1 MAQQCG
7 YAGRMLRVDLT
18 AASTAEVSTS
28 DYAGR
33 FLGGRGIA
41 AKIYWDEVSPE
52 AQAFDEGNRLIFALG
67 PLAGI
72 PLLGGSRWGVFGK
85 SPLSL
90 SERFCY
96 SNLGGQWGAALK
108 FAGYDGLVFQ
118 GKSDRPVYLFLH
130 DGIVDIKDASS
141 LWGKGARE
149 TRDVLKHELGKEAR
163 VVTIGPAGENR
174 VTTATLLAD
183 GDASG
188 SGGLGAVMG
197 SKRLKAIVIKS
208 RKKEIRVAEP
218 GMLRDITDT
227 LRGLGRGNVLVW
239 GMDFM
244 AQGQKT
250 KKAPCY
256 GCLGNCVRVNYVADN
271 GLKGKFMCQSRF
283 FYLPMALEFYLE
295 ENDVPF
301 HATKLCDEFGL
312 DTWALQSTI
321 EWLVRCYRAGILSEE
336 DVGLPMS
343 KVGSLEFIETLVK
356 SISRREGFG
365 DVLAGGLERAAQTFG
380 EKGMLQIKHTN
391 PYDPRLYITNAL
403 LFPFEPR
410 EPIQQI
416 HEVGLT
422 LAQWASWAKGVEGAH
437 ISSEVLR
444 GIARRF
450 WGGEAAAD
458 FSTCEG
464 KALAAKK
471 IQDRQYVKESLMLCD
486 WMFPLLD
493 IPNSEDHVGDP
504 ALESKIVSA
513 VLGNDLDEA
522 SLNRIGERVL
532 NLQRAVLAR
541 EGHRGRPDDRLPDE
555 WHTSPLETHVAD
567 PDCLAPG
574 KNGEPISRVGA
585 VVERQAFE
593 RMKDE
598 YYQLRGWDVATGRQT
613 RKKLD
618 ELELND
624 LVEALDHRGLMAGS
638 EESC

>member
-1 MAQQCG
+1 MTQPYG
-7 YAGRMLRVDLT
+7 YAGRILRVDLSSE
-18 AASTAEVSTS
+18 STTEVPTS
-28 DYAGR
+28 DYAER

-52 AQAFDEGNRLIFALG
+52 TRAFDEGNRLIFALG
-67 PLAGI
+67 PLTGI

-85 SPLSL
+85 SPLSP
-90 SERFCY
+90 SEKFCY
-96 SNLGGQWGAALK
+96 SNLGGGWGAGLK
-108 FAGYDGLVFQ
+108 FAGYDGLVVH
-118 GKSDRPVYLFLH
+118 GKSDKPVYLFIH
-130 DGIVDIKDASS
+130 DGTVDTMDASS

-149 TRDVLKHELGKEAR
+149 TRDLLKNELGKEVR

-174 VTTATLLAD
+174 VTTATTLAD

-188 SGGLGAVMG
+188 SAGLGAVMG

-208 RKKEIRVAEP
+208 AKKEIRVAEQEE
-218 GMLRDITDT
+218 LRRITDH

-301 HATKLCDEFGL
+301 HATRLCDDFGL

-321 EWLVRCYRAGILSEE
+321 EWLVRCCKSGIISEE
-336 DVGLPMS
+336 EVGLPVS
-343 KVGSLEFIETLVK
+343 KVGSLEFIEALVK
-356 SISRREGFG
+356 MISHREGFG
-365 DVLAGGLERAAQTFG
+365 DVLAGGLEEAAQELG
-380 EKGMLQIKHTN
+380 ESGMLQIKHTN

-444 GIARRF
+444 GIAVRF

-471 IQDRQYVKESLMLCD
+471 IQDRQYAKESLMVCD
-486 WMFPLLD
+486 WMFPLID
-493 IPNSEDHVGDP
+493 IPNSEDHIGDP

-513 VLGNDLDEA
+513 VLGKDLDEQ

-532 NLQRAVLAR
+532 NLQRAIHAR
-541 EGHRGRPDDRLPDE
+541 EGHRGRSDDRLPDE
-555 WHTSPLETHVAD
+555 WHISPLETHVAD

-574 KNGEPISRVGA
+574 KNGEPISRLGA
-585 VVERQAFE
+585 VVDKQEFE

-613 RKKLD
+613 KKNLE
-618 ELELND
+618 ELELDDIIDD
-624 LVEALDHRGLMAGS
+624 LEHRELITGS
-638 EESC
+638 G

>member
-1 MAQQCG
+1 MAQQYG

-90 SERFCY
+90 SDRFCY

-108 FAGYDGLVFQ
+108 FAGYDGLVFH

-130 DGIVDIKDASS
+130 DGIVDIKDASP
-141 LWGKGARE
+141 LWGKGARQ

-208 RKKEIRVAEP
+208 GKKEIRVAEP
-218 GMLRDITDT
+218 ERLRNITDT

-493 IPNSEDHVGDP
+493 IPNSEDHIGDP

-532 NLQRAVLAR
+532 NLQRAILAR

-613 RKKLD
+613 EEKLR
-618 ELELND
+618 EMQ
-624 LVEALDHRGLMAGS
+624 LDDIAHGLRQRGLIAAS
-638 EESC
+638 S

>member
-1 MAQQCG
+1 MKQQYG
-7 YAGRMLRVDLT
+7 YAGRILRVDLSSE
-18 AASTAEVSTS
+18 STTEVPTS
-28 DYAGR
+28 DYAER

-52 AQAFDEGNRLIFALG
+52 TRAFDEGNRLIFALG
-67 PLAGI
+67 PLTGI

-85 SPLSL
+85 SPLSPL
-90 SERFCY
+90 EKFCY
-96 SNLGGQWGAALK
+96 SNLGGGWGAGLK
-108 FAGYDGLVFQ
+108 FAGYDGLVVH
-118 GKSDRPVYLFLH
+118 GKADKPVYLFIH
-130 DGIVDIKDASS
+130 DGIVDTMDASS

-149 TRDVLKHELGKEAR
+149 TRDILKNELGKEVR

-174 VTTATLLAD
+174 VTTATTLAD

-197 SKRLKAIVIKS
+197 SKRLKAIVIRS
-208 RKKEIRVAEP
+208 SKKEIRVAEQEK
-218 GMLRDITDT
+218 LRKITDD

-301 HATKLCDEFGL
+301 HATKLCDDFGL

-321 EWLVRCYRAGILSEE
+321 EWLVRCYKSGIIAEE
-336 DVGLPMS
+336 EVGLPMS
-343 KVGSLEFIETLVK
+343 KVGSLEFIEALVK
-356 SISRREGFG
+356 MISHREGFG
-365 DVLAGGLERAAQTFG
+365 DVLAGGLEKAAQEFG
-380 EKGMLQIKHTN
+380 ESGMLQIKHTN

-422 LAQWASWAKGVEGAH
+422 LAQWASWAKGIEGAH

-444 GIARRF
+444 GIAIRF

-471 IQDRQYVKESLMLCD
+471 IQDRQYAKESLMVCD
-486 WMFPLLD
+486 WMFPLID
-493 IPNSEDHVGDP
+493 IPNSEDHIGDP

-513 VLGNDLDEA
+513 VLGKDLDEQ

-532 NLQRAVLAR
+532 NLQRAILAR
-541 EGHRGRPDDRLPDE
+541 EGHRGRSDDRLPDE

-574 KNGEPISRVGA
+574 KNGEPISRLGA
-585 VVERQAFE
+585 VVDKQEFE

-613 RKKLD
+613 KKNLEETELD
-618 ELELND
+618 DIIDDLEHRELI
-624 LVEALDHRGLMAGS
+624 AGS
-638 EESC
+638 G

>member
-1 MAQQCG
+1 
-7 YAGRMLRVDLT
+7 
-18 AASTAEVSTS
+18 
-28 DYAGR
+28 
-33 FLGGRGIA
+33 
-41 AKIYWDEVSPE
+41 
-52 AQAFDEGNRLIFALG
+52 
-67 PLAGI
+67 
-72 PLLGGSRWGVFGK
+72 
-85 SPLSL
+85 
-90 SERFCY
+90 
-96 SNLGGQWGAALK
+96 
-108 FAGYDGLVFQ
+108 
-118 GKSDRPVYLFLH
+118 
-130 DGIVDIKDASS
+130 
-141 LWGKGARE
+141 
-149 TRDVLKHELGKEAR
+149 
-163 VVTIGPAGENR
+163 
-174 VTTATLLAD
+174 
-183 GDASG
+183 
-188 SGGLGAVMG
+188 MG
-197 SKRLKAIVIKS
+197 SKGLKAIVIKS
-208 RKKEIRVAEP
+208 RKREIRVAEP
-218 GMLRDITDT
+218 ERLRDVTDT
-227 LRGLGRGNVLVW
+227 LRGSGRGNVLVW

-301 HATKLCDEFGL
+301 HATRLCDDFGL

-321 EWLVRCYRAGILSEE
+321 EWLVRCYREGIVSEE
-336 DVGLPMS
+336 DVGLPLS
-343 KVGSLEFIETLVK
+343 KVGSLEFIETLVNR
-356 SISRREGFG
+356 ISRREGFG
-365 DVLAGGLERAAQTFG
+365 DVLAGGLERAAQAFG
-380 EKGMLQIKHTN
+380 EKGRLQIKHTN

-458 FSTCEG
+458 FSTYEG

-471 IQDRQYVKESLMLCD
+471 IQDRQYVKESLMVCD

-504 ALESKIVSA
+504 TLESKIVSA
-513 VLGNDLDEA
+513 VLGNDLDEP

-532 NLQRAVLAR
+532 NLQRAILAR
-541 EGHRGRPDDRLPDE
+541 EGHRGRVDDRLPDE

-613 RKKLD
+613 EKKLQ
-618 ELELND
+618 EMQ
-624 LVEALDHRGLMAGS
+624 LDDIADGLRQRGLIAAS
-638 EESC
+638 ESC

>member
-1 MAQQCG
+1 MAQQYG
-7 YAGRMLRVDLT
+7 HAGRILRVDLSS
-18 AASTAEVSTS
+18 ASTAEVLTS
-28 DYAGR
+28 DYAER

-41 AKIYWDEVSPE
+41 AKIYWDEVFPE
-52 AQAFDEGNRLIFALG
+52 AGAFDEGNRLIISLG
-67 PLAGI
+67 PLAGV

-90 SERFCY
+90 SDKFCY
-96 SNLGGQWGAALK
+96 SNLGGQWGVGLK
-108 FAGYDGLVFQ
+108 FAGYDGLVVQ
-118 GKSDRPVYLFLH
+118 GKSDKPVYVFIH
-130 DGIVDIKDASS
+130 DGIVDIKDATS

-149 TRDVLKHELGKEAR
+149 TRDILKNELGKEVR

-174 VTTATLLAD
+174 VTTAVMLAD

-218 GMLRDITDT
+218 EKLRKITDY

-244 AQGQKT
+244 AQGQKS

-256 GCLGNCVRVNYVADN
+256 GCLGNCVRVNYVADD
-271 GLKGKFMCQSRF
+271 GSKGKFMCQSRF

-301 HATKLCDEFGL
+301 HATKLCDDFGL

-321 EWLVRCYRAGILSEE
+321 EWLVRCHEAGIISEE

-343 KVGSLEFIETLVK
+343 KVGSLEFIQTLVK
-356 SISRREGFG
+356 MISCREGFG
-365 DVLAGGLERAAQTFG
+365 DILAGGLERAAKEFG

-391 PYDPRLYITNAL
+391 AYDPRLYITNAL

-450 WGGEAAAD
+450 WGSEAAAD
-458 FSTCEG
+458 FSTYEG

-471 IQDRQYVKESLMLCD
+471 IQDRQYAKESLMVCD

-493 IPNSEDHVGDP
+493 IPNSEDHIGDP
-504 ALESKIVSA
+504 TLESKVVSA
-513 VLGNDLDEA
+513 VLGNDLDEQ

-532 NLQRAVLAR
+532 NLQRAILAR
-541 EGHRGRPDDRLPDE
+541 EGHRGRSDDRLPDE

-585 VVERQAFE
+585 VVEKQEFE

-613 RKKLD
+613 KKRLEELGLD
-618 ELELND
+618 D
-624 LVEALDHRGLMAGS
+624 IVEGLDRWGLIAGRG
-638 EESC
+638 

>member
-1 MAQQCG
+1 MVQQYG
-7 YAGRMLRVDLT
+7 YAGRILRVDL
-18 AASTAEVSTS
+18 SSVRTAEIPTS
-28 DYAGR
+28 DYAER
-33 FLGGRGIA
+33 FMGGRGIA

-52 AQAFDEGNRLIFALG
+52 TRPFDEGNKLIFALG

-85 SPLSL
+85 SPLPRPD
-90 SERFCY
+90 RFCY
-96 SNLGGQWGAALK
+96 SNLGGQWGAGLK

-118 GKSDRPVYLFLH
+118 GKSDKPVYVFIH
-130 DGIVDIKDASS
+130 DGTVDIKDASS

-149 TRDVLKHELGKEAR
+149 TRDILKRELGKEAR

-174 VTTATLLAD
+174 VTTATMLAD

-197 SKRLKAIVIKS
+197 SKRLKAIVVKS
-208 RKKEIRVAEP
+208 SKKEIRVAEP
-218 GMLRDITDT
+218 EKLRNITDYM
-227 LRGLGRGNVLVW
+227 RGLGRGNVLVW

-244 AQGQKT
+244 AQGEKT

-256 GCLGNCVRVNYVADN
+256 GCLGNCVRVNYVADD
-271 GLKGKFMCQSRF
+271 GSKGKFMCQSRF

-301 HATKLCDEFGL
+301 HAAKLCDDFGL

-321 EWLVRCYRAGILSEE
+321 EWLVRCYQAGIISEE
-336 DVGLPMS
+336 DTGLPMS
-343 KVGSLEFIETLVK
+343 KLGSLEFIETLVK
-356 SISRREGFG
+356 MISRREGFG
-365 DVLAGGLERAAQTFG
+365 DILAEGLEKAAQEFG

-444 GIARRF
+444 GIAARF
-450 WGGEAAAD
+450 WGGEVAAD
-458 FSTCEG
+458 FSSYEG

-471 IQDRQYVKESLMLCD
+471 IQDRQYVKESLMVCD

-493 IPNSEDHVGDP
+493 VPNSEDHIGDP

-513 VLGNDLDEA
+513 VLGNDLDEP
-522 SLNRIGERVL
+522 SLNWIGERVL
-532 NLQRAVLAR
+532 NLQRAILAR
-541 EGHRGRPDDRLPDE
+541 EGHRGRSDDTLPEE

-574 KNGEPISRVGA
+574 KNGEPASRVGA
-585 VVERQAFE
+585 VVDRQEFE

-613 RKKLD
+613 KEKLEEIGLTD
-618 ELELND
+618 IID
-624 LVEALDHRGLMAGS
+624 DLDHRELIAGNG
-638 EESC
+638 

>member
-1 MAQQCG
+1 
-7 YAGRMLRVDLT
+7 
-18 AASTAEVSTS
+18 
-28 DYAGR
+28 
-33 FLGGRGIA
+33 LGGRGIA
-41 AKIYWDEVSPE
+41 AKIYWNEVSPE
-52 AQAFDEGNRLIFALG
+52 ARAFDEGNRLIIALG
-67 PLAGI
+67 PLAGV

-90 SERFCY
+90 SDKFCY
-96 SNLGGQWGAALK
+96 SNLGGQWGAGLK
-108 FAGYDGLVFQ
+108 FAGYDGLVIQ
-118 GKSDRPVYLFLH
+118 EKSDKPVYVFIH

-149 TRDVLKHELGKEAR
+149 TRDILKNELGKEVR

-174 VTTATLLAD
+174 VTTATMLAD

-218 GMLRDITDT
+218 EKLRKITDY
-227 LRGLGRGNVLVW
+227 LRGLGKGNVLVW

-244 AQGQKT
+244 AQGQMAKR
-250 KKAPCY
+250 APCY
-256 GCLGNCVRVNYVADN
+256 GCLGNCVRVNYVADD
-271 GLKGKFMCQSRF
+271 GSKGKFMCQSRF

-301 HATKLCDEFGL
+301 HATRLCDDFGL

-321 EWLVRCYRAGILSEE
+321 EWLVRCHEAGIISEK

-343 KVGSLEFIETLVK
+343 KVGSLEFIQTLVK
-356 SISRREGFG
+356 MISCREGFG
-365 DVLAGGLERAAQTFG
+365 DVLAGGLERAAKEFG
-380 EKGMLQIKHTN
+380 QKGMIQIKHTN
-391 PYDPRLYITNAL
+391 AYDPRLYITNAL

-450 WGGEAAAD
+450 WGSEAAAD
-458 FSTCEG
+458 FSTYEG

-471 IQDRQYVKESLMLCD
+471 IQDRQYAKESLMVCD

-493 IPNSEDHVGDP
+493 IPNSEDHIGDP

-513 VLGNDLDEA
+513 VLGKDLDEQ
-522 SLNRIGERVL
+522 SLNRIGERVF
-532 NLQRAVLAR
+532 NLQRAILAR
-541 EGHRGRPDDRLPDE
+541 EGHRGRSDDKLPDE

-567 PDCLAPG
+567 PDCLVPG
-574 KNGEPISRVGA
+574 ENGEPISRVGA
-585 VVERQAFE
+585 VVEKQEFE

-598 YYQLRGWDVATGRQT
+598 YYELRGWDVATGRQT
-613 RKKLD
+613 KRKLEEMGLD
-618 ELELND
+618 D
-624 LVEALDHRGLMAGS
+624 TVEGLHHWEVIA
-638 EESC
+638 